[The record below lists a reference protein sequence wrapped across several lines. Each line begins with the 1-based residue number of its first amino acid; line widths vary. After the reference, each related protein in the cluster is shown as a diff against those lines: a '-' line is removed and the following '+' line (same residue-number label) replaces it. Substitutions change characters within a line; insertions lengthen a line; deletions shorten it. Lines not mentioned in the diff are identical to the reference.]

1 MFCFA
6 LRSVVLGHSGEG
18 NSAHFS
24 REQCGGMVGR
34 GLTSE
39 LIFGCAAERRG
50 RWSNGIAL
58 SFALHFGKI
67 EIVARKES
75 STTPVETDH
84 VSTTRQTAEDHASTT
99 CQFVFLVHCR
109 RTR

>member
-1 MFCFA
+1 
-6 LRSVVLGHSGEG
+6 
-18 NSAHFS
+18 
-24 REQCGGMVGR
+24 MVGR

-39 LIFGCAAERRG
+39 LIFGCGGADGQMELPCPLPSILEKLA
-50 RWSNGIAL
+50 
-58 SFALHFGKI
+58 KI